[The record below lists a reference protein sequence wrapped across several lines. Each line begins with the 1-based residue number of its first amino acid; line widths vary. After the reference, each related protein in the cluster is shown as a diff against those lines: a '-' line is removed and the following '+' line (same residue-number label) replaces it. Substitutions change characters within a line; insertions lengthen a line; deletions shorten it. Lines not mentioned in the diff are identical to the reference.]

1 MMRKM
6 VELHELEDIRQGV
19 PNALIGLKQA
29 RFSTYPKL
37 SDFRI
42 GVFHTRCPKPF
53 DWPNWWVSVKAS
65 EPHQHPE
72 SERVD

>member
-6 VELHELEDIRQGV
+6 VELHELDNIRQGV

-37 SDFRI
+37 SNF
-42 GVFHTRCPKPF
+42 
-53 DWPNWWVSVKAS
+53 
-65 EPHQHPE
+65 
-72 SERVD
+72 